1 MSDKMKQGKRKSSG
15 GLWRKVRRKKRQN
28 EDIAMDDVEGTL
40 TNVLEYSINEINE
53 SWLEI
58 QI

>member
-28 EDIAMDDVEGTL
+28 EDIAMDDAEGTL